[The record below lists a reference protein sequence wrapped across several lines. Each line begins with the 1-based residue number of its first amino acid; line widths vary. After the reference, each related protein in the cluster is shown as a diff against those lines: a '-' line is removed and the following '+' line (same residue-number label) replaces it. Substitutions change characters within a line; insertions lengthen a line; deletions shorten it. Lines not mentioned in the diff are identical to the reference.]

1 MVFED
6 LQEVVCQLE
15 IVWVLEATS
24 SVLNGSVEEFP
35 RQMTLNI
42 AHVESGFE
50 EGRIMSST
58 CSLEKVVAARKYSMD
73 FMIVETRQY
82 HAS

>member
-15 IVWVLEATS
+15 VVWVLEATS

-35 RQMTLNI
+35 QQMVLNV

-50 EGRIMSST
+50 EGIGGPVWECLT
-58 CSLEKVVAARKYSMD
+58 C
-73 FMIVETRQY
+73 VEQGRPLHVQSDRSILWHHWT
-82 HAS
+82 